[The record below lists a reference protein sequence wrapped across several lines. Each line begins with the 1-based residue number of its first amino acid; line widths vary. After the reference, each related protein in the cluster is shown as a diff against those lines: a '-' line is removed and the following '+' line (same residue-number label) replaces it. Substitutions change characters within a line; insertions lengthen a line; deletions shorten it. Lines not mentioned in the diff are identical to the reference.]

1 MMIRF
6 FRMGRALPAVLPL
19 FAFWLPG
26 TAAGLTFHEAL
37 RLAGQHAP
45 SLSAEAARVQAV
57 RSEAIA
63 AGELPDPK
71 LLLGVQSLP
80 IEGSERWSLNDDGMT
95 MRMVGLMQEMPN
107 REKRRAR
114 ADVAHAA
121 IGRAEAARE
130 IEALKVRLVTAQA
143 WIASHAVERKLHLFG
158 ELRAEN
164 RLLAEAVRARLA
176 GGRGQ
181 LTDQVAAR
189 QEAAQLAER
198 QDELEQQRRL
208 ARAALLRWVG
218 AEGNQPLS
226 GELPS
231 WPIDRRTLLRQLE
244 RHPQLSAFA
253 PMAREAQA
261 RIREATAEKRGDWTW
276 EVAYLKRGREF
287 GDMLNLEFS
296 FDLPVFQRTRQNP
309 RIAARHAELN
319 RLEAEREAVAREIAE
334 QLEAELAEL
343 ARLQRALARSGELQL
358 PLARKKVELA
368 MSSYR
373 AGRGELDAL
382 LAARNELI
390 EARLKHIDLQGLE
403 AIARTRLHLAY
414 GEAK

>member
-1 MMIRF
+1 
-6 FRMGRALPAVLPL
+6 
-19 FAFWLPG
+19 
-26 TAAGLTFHEAL
+26 
-37 RLAGQHAP
+37 
-45 SLSAEAARVQAV
+45 
-57 RSEAIA
+57 
-63 AGELPDPK
+63 
-71 LLLGVQSLP
+71 
-80 IEGSERWSLNDDGMT
+80 MT

-143 WIASHAVERKLHLFG
+143 WIASYAVERKLHLFG

-226 GELPS
+226 GEMPS
-231 WPIDRRTLLRQLE
+231 WPIERQTLLRQLE

-261 RIREATAEKRGDWTW
+261 RIREATAEKRGTGAGRSPTSSVVANSATCSTW
-276 EVAYLKRGREF
+276 NSASTCRYSSAAG
-287 GDMLNLEFS
+287 
-296 FDLPVFQRTRQNP
+296 RTRGSP
-309 RIAARHAELN
+309 HATPSSTGWRPSARPWRA
-319 RLEAEREAVAREIAE
+319 IAE

-358 PLARKKVELA
+358 PLAREKVELA

-403 AIARTRLHLAY
+403 AIARTRLHVAY